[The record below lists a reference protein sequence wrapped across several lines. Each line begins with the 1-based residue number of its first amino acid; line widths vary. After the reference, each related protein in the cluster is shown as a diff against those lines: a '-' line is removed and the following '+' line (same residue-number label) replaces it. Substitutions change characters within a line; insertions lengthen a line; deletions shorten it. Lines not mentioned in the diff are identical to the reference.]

1 MAANVLRWSYKIERK
16 LLLMSK
22 KSRGPIDSMLIS
34 CSFLLLFIG
43 ILAMV
48 IIYVAFPTN
57 YVNAKSYV
65 SHEQKM
71 VMQTKFLHHDAN
83 NVRYRVKIY
92 SASHDASGVPVWK
105 YVKTVDYGHQKPDL
119 RE

>member
-1 MAANVLRWSYKIERK
+1 
-16 LLLMSK
+16 MSE
-22 KSRGPIDSMLIS
+22 KSRGHIDSMLIS
-34 CSFLLLFIG
+34 CSLLVLFIG

-48 IIYVAFPTN
+48 MVHVAFPTN

-71 VMQTKFLHHDAN
+71 VMQIKYLHNDVN

-92 SASHDASGVPVWK
+92 SSSYDAAGVPVWK

>member
-1 MAANVLRWSYKIERK
+1 MI
-16 LLLMSK
+16 K
-22 KSRGPIDSMLIS
+22 KSRSHIDWMVTSLS
-34 CSFLLLFIG
+34 LLVLFIG

-48 IIYVAFPTN
+48 IIYAAYPTN